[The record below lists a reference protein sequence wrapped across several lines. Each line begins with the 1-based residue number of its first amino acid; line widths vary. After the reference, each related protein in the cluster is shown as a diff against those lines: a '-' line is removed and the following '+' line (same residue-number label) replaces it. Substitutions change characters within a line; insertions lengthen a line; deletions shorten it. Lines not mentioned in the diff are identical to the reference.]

1 MTSLDQRRLL
11 DLPRPVVFL
20 GAAVLVIGGLIVFL
34 PEEIAAFPPQWDI
47 GFGPAVNELQQWWIS
62 NRRDLGLY
70 LYFFDP
76 LSDFIDWLIRA
87 FENLLLGIPWYVQVT
102 GVGILF
108 GSRMGASRGLAA
120 GAGML
125 YFAALGLWQQS
136 VQTFALM
143 AVAVALAVAIG
154 IPIGITAARSE
165 WANRTLR
172 PLLDSMQTLP
182 AFVYLIPVL
191 LFFGVARVPSLI
203 ATVIYALPPITRLTN
218 LGIRQVPTE
227 SLEAGTMFGTT
238 RGQLLRK
245 VQLPQAVPSILAG
258 INQTIMMALSI
269 VVIAAMIGA
278 GGLGAE
284 VLLALRHQE
293 VGRALEAGMAIV
305 LMAVMLD
312 RFSHSLVVQDRLGA
326 AGFFGPWSRRGLW
339 KMSSVLGAAA
349 LVGWVAGWTDPPA
362 GLQFSYAAPIDW
374 TVDWARDNLYQL
386 GNLPLGTGPF
396 SDFLTTYGTRPM
408 RLYLSSEAWPA
419 VVLFLGFVAWWAS
432 GKKLVLGSVVGMV
445 VIGLLGMWTLTM
457 DTLSQTVVA
466 VLMAIV
472 IGLPLG
478 VAASRRDWLER
489 GMRPVLDTL
498 QTIPSFCFLVP
509 VVILFNVGRIPGIIA
524 SVLYALP
531 PVVRLTNLGIR
542 SVGKEVVEAA
552 DSFGVTRRQKL
563 WKIQLPLAMPT
574 VLAGINQTVL
584 LVLAMVVIAGLVGGA
599 GLGLEAVKGLARSD
613 TGLGFEAG
621 ASIVIL
627 AMILDRIT
635 QGWAARF
642 QPPSSDGE

>member
-1 MTSLDQRRLL
+1 MTSLTVRSAGWRR
-11 DLPRPVVFL
+11 PMAYL
-20 GAAVLVIGGLIVFL
+20 GGAVLLLGGLIVLL
-34 PEEIAAFPPQWDI
+34 PEGIGAFPPEWDI
-47 GFGPAVNELQQWWIS
+47 GFGPAVNEVQQWWIS
-62 NRRDLGLY
+62 NRRDLGVY

-76 LSDFIDWLIRA
+76 LSDSIDWLLRA
-87 FENLLLGIPWYVQVT
+87 FENLLMAIPWYVHVA
-102 GVGILF
+102 GVGVVF
-108 GSRMGASRGLAA
+108 GRWLGRAGGLAA

-125 YFAALGLWQQS
+125 YFVALGLWEQS
-136 VQTFALM
+136 VQTFSLM
-143 AVAVALAVAIG
+143 TVAVALAVAIG
-154 IPIGITAARSE
+154 VPVGILAARSD
-165 WANRTLR
+165 WVYRGLR
-172 PLLDSMQTLP
+172 PVLDSMQTLP

-203 ATVIYALPPITRLTN
+203 ATVIYALPPVIRLTN

-227 SLEAGTMFGTT
+227 SLEAGLMFGSTSS
-238 RGQLLRK
+238 QLLRK

-258 INQTIMMALSI
+258 VNQTIMMALSI

-278 GGLGAE
+278 GGLGQE

-293 VGRALEAGMAIV
+293 VGRAVEAGMAIV

-312 RFSHSLVVQDRLGA
+312 RFSHSLVGQGRMGGA
-326 AGFFGPWSRRGLW
+326 HHTEGLPYRYW
-339 KMSSVLGAAA
+339 
-349 LVGWVAGWTDPPA
+349 WVAGGVLAALAIAGWTIGWTDYPTA
-362 GLQFSYAAPIDW
+362 LQFSYAAPIDGA
-374 TVDWARDNLYQL
+374 VDWARDNLYQL
-386 GNLPLGTGPF
+386 GNLPVGTGPF

-408 RLYLSSEAWPA
+408 RLYLSEEAWPV
-419 VVLFLGFVAWWAS
+419 VVLFFGFVAWWAS
-432 GKKLVLGSVVGMV
+432 GKKLLLGSVVGTV

-524 SVLYALP
+524 SVLYAIP
-531 PVVRLTNLGIR
+531 PVIRLTNLGIR
-542 SVGKEVVEAA
+542 SVDSEIVEASE
-552 DSFGVTRRQKL
+552 SFGVTRRQKL

-574 VLAGINQTVL
+574 VLAGINQTVM

-642 QPPSSDGE
+642 QPPSSDRG

>member
-1 MTSLDQRRLL
+1 MTSLSVRSVGWRR
-11 DLPRPVVFL
+11 PIGYL
-20 GAAVLVIGGLIVFL
+20 GAAALVLGGLALVL
-34 PEEIAAFPPQWDI
+34 PEEIGAFPTEWDI
-47 GFGPAVNELQQWWIS
+47 GFGSAVNEVQQWWIS
-62 NRRDLGLY
+62 NRRDLGIY
-70 LYFFDP
+70 LYFFNP
-76 LSDFIDWLIRA
+76 ISDSVDWLLRA
-87 FENLLLGIPWYVQVT
+87 LESLLLTIPWYVHVT
-102 GVGILF
+102 GVGLLF
-108 GSRMGASRGLAA
+108 GRWLGKAGGLAA

-125 YFAALGLWQQS
+125 YFVALGLWEQS

-143 AVAVALAVAIG
+143 TVAVALAVAIG
-154 IPIGITAARSE
+154 VPVGILAARSD
-165 WANRTLR
+165 AVNRGLR
-172 PLLDSMQTLP
+172 PVLDSMQTLP

-203 ATVIYALPPITRLTN
+203 ATVIYALPPVIRLTN

-227 SLEAGTMFGTT
+227 SLEAGWMFGSTP
-238 RGQLLRK
+238 GQLLRK

-258 INQTIMMALSI
+258 VNQTIMMALSI

-278 GGLGAE
+278 GGLGQE

-293 VGRALEAGMAIV
+293 VGRAIEAGMAIV

-312 RFSHSLVVQDRLGA
+312 RFFHSLVGQDRTAGMPLGDRLA
-326 AGFFGPWSRRGLW
+326 HRRGW
-339 KMSSVLGAAA
+339 MAVAA
-349 LVGWVAGWTDPPA
+349 LTGMAVVGSVMGWTDYPPA
-362 GLQFSYAAPIDW
+362 LQFSYAAPIDAA
-374 TVDWARDNLYQL
+374 VDWARDNLYQL
-386 GNLPLGTGPF
+386 GGLPLGTGPF
-396 SDFLTTYGTRPM
+396 SDFLTTYGTRPL
-408 RLYLSSEAWPA
+408 RLYLSEEAWPL
-419 VVLFLGFVAWWAS
+419 VVLFFGLVAWWAS
-432 GKKLVLGSVVGMV
+432 GRRLVVGSVIGTF

-466 VLMAIV
+466 VAMAVV

-531 PVVRLTNLGIR
+531 PVVRLTNLGLR
-542 SVGKEVVEAA
+542 SVGTETVEAA
-552 DSFGVTRRQKL
+552 DAFGVTPRQKL
-563 WKIQLPLAMPT
+563 WKIQMPLAMPT
-574 VLAGINQTVL
+574 VLAGINQTVM

-613 TGLGFEAG
+613 TGLGLEAG
-621 ASIVIL
+621 ISIVAL

-642 QPPSSDGE
+642 QPPSATEQ

>member
-1 MTSLDQRRLL
+1 MTSLTAWSVGRR
-11 DLPRPVVFL
+11 RPVGYL
-20 GAAVLVIGGLIVFL
+20 GIAVLVLGGLIVVL
-34 PEEIAAFPPQWDI
+34 PEGIGAFPSEWDI
-47 GFGPAVNELQQWWIS
+47 GFGSAVNEVQQWWIS
-62 NRRDLGLY
+62 NRRDLGIY

-76 LSDFIDWLIRA
+76 LSDSIDWLLRA
-87 FENLLLGIPWYVQVT
+87 LENLLLAIPWYVHIA

-108 GSRMGASRGLAA
+108 GRWLGRAGGVAA

-125 YFAALGLWQQS
+125 YFVALGLWEQS

-143 AVAVALAVAIG
+143 TVAVALAVAIG
-154 IPIGITAARSE
+154 VPVGIWAAGSDLI
-165 WANRTLR
+165 NRGLR
-172 PLLDSMQTLP
+172 PVLDSMQTLP

-191 LFFGVARVPSLI
+191 LFFGVARVPALI
-203 ATVIYALPPITRLTN
+203 ATVIYALPPVIRLTN

-227 SLEAGTMFGTT
+227 SLEAGWMFGSTP
-238 RGQLLRK
+238 GQLLRK
-245 VQLPQAVPSILAG
+245 VQLPQAAPSILAG

-278 GGLGAE
+278 GGLGQE

-293 VGRALEAGMAIV
+293 VGRAIEAGMAIV

-312 RFSHSLVVQDRLGA
+312 RFSHSLVGQDRLGA
-326 AGFFGPWSRRGLW
+326 VNLREGRPAGWWMAGVALAG
-339 KMSSVLGAAA
+339 MAAA
-349 LVGWVAGWTDPPA
+349 GWVLGWTDYPTA
-362 GLQFSYAAPIDW
+362 LQFTYAAPIDEA
-374 TVDWARDNLYQL
+374 VDWARDNLYQL
-386 GNLPLGTGPF
+386 GSLPLGTGPF
-396 SDFLTTYGTRPM
+396 SDFLTTYGTRPL
-408 RLYLSSEAWPA
+408 RLYLSEEAWP
-419 VVLFLGFVAWWAS
+419 VVMLFFGFVAWWAS
-432 GKKLVLGSVVGMV
+432 GKRLLLGSVIGTF
-445 VIGLLGMWTLTM
+445 VIGLLGMWTLTL
-457 DTLSQTVVA
+457 DTLSQTLVA
-466 VLMAIV
+466 VVMAV
-472 IGLPLG
+472 AIGLPLG
-478 VAASRRDWLER
+478 VAAARRDWFER
-489 GMRPVLDTL
+489 SMRPVLDTL

-542 SVGKEVVEAA
+542 SVEKEIVEAA

-574 VLAGINQTVL
+574 VLAGINQTVM

-642 QPPSSDGE
+642 QALSADGE

>member
-1 MTSLDQRRLL
+1 MTSLSVRSAGWRR
-11 DLPRPVVFL
+11 PMAYL
-20 GAAVLVIGGLIVFL
+20 GGAVLLLGGLIVLL
-34 PEEIAAFPPQWDI
+34 PEGMGAFPPEWDV
-47 GFGPAVNELQQWWIS
+47 GLGPAVNEVQQWWIS
-62 NRRDLGLY
+62 NRRDLGVY

-76 LSDFIDWLIRA
+76 LSDSIDWLLRA
-87 FENLLLGIPWYVQVT
+87 FENLLIAIPWYVHVA
-102 GVGILF
+102 GVGVVF
-108 GSRMGASRGLAA
+108 GRWLGRAGGLAA

-125 YFAALGLWQQS
+125 YFVALGLWEQS

-143 AVAVALAVAIG
+143 TVAVAMAVAIG
-154 IPIGITAARSE
+154 VPVGILAARSN
-165 WANRTLR
+165 WMNRGLR
-172 PLLDSMQTLP
+172 PVLDSMQTLP

-203 ATVIYALPPITRLTN
+203 ATVIYALPPVIRLTN

-227 SLEAGTMFGTT
+227 SLEAGLMFGSTS
-238 RGQLLRK
+238 GQLLRK

-278 GGLGAE
+278 GGLGQE

-293 VGRALEAGMAIV
+293 VGRAVEAGMAIV

-312 RFSHSLVVQDRLGA
+312 RFSHSLVGQGRVGATPWDQGLQHRSWWMVGAGLAAVAIAGWLG
-326 AGFFGPWSRRGLW
+326 
-339 KMSSVLGAAA
+339 
-349 LVGWVAGWTDPPA
+349 GWTDYPSA
-362 GLQFSYAAPIDW
+362 LQFSYAAPIDAA
-374 TVDWARDNLYQL
+374 VDWARDNLYQL

-408 RLYLSSEAWPA
+408 RLYLSEEAWP
-419 VVLFLGFVAWWAS
+419 VVVVFFGFVAWWAS
-432 GKKLVLGSVVGMV
+432 GKWLVLGSVAGTF

-478 VAASRRDWLER
+478 VAASRRDWLEQ

-574 VLAGINQTVL
+574 VLAGINQTVM

-642 QPPSSDGE
+642 QPPSSDRE

>member
-1 MTSLDQRRLL
+1 MTSLDQRRLIK
-11 DLPRPVVFL
+11 LPRSVGFL
-20 GAAVLVIGGLIVFL
+20 GLAVLVLGGLIAFL
-34 PEEIAAFPPQWDI
+34 PDGIAAFPPEWDV
-47 GFGPAVNELQQWWIS
+47 GFGPAVNEVQQWWIS

-76 LSDFIDWLIRA
+76 LSDVIEWLLRA
-87 FENLLLGIPWYVQVT
+87 FESFLLGIPWYVHVV

-108 GSRMGASRGLAA
+108 GSRMGIPRGLAA

-125 YFAALGLWQQS
+125 YFVVLGLWELS

-143 AVAVALAVAIG
+143 TVAVAVAVAIG
-154 IPIGITAARSE
+154 VPIGILAARND
-165 WANRTLR
+165 WVNRALR

-203 ATVIYALPPITRLTN
+203 ATVIYALPPVIRLTN

-238 RGQLLRK
+238 SGQLLRK

-269 VVIAAMIGA
+269 VVIAALIGA
-278 GGLGAE
+278 GGLGQE

-293 VGRALEAGMAIV
+293 VGRAFEAGMGIV

-312 RFSHSLVVQDRLGA
+312 RFSHSMIGQGRGPAAHSGVWSGRGFRTVVV
-326 AGFFGPWSRRGLW
+326 
-339 KMSSVLGAAA
+339 VLGATA
-349 LVGWVAGWTDPPA
+349 LLGWVMGWSDPPS
-362 GLQFSYAAPIDW
+362 GLQFSYAGPIDW
-374 TVDWARDNLYQL
+374 SVDWARDNLYQL

-408 RLYLSSEAWPA
+408 RLYLSEEAWP
-419 VVLFLGFVAWWAS
+419 VIVLFLAFVAWWAS
-432 GKKLVLGSVVGMV
+432 GKRLAVGSVVGTV

-466 VLMAIV
+466 VLIAIV

-478 VAASRRDWLER
+478 IAASRRDWLER

-524 SVLYALP
+524 SVLYAIP
-531 PVVRLTNLGIR
+531 PVIRLTNLGIR
-542 SVGKEVVEAA
+542 RVDKEIVEASE
-552 DSFGVTRRQKL
+552 SFGVTRRQKL
-563 WKIQLPLAMPT
+563 WKIQFPLAMPT
-574 VLAGINQTVL
+574 VLAGINQTVM

-642 QPPSSDGE
+642 QPPSSDGA

>member
-1 MTSLDQRRLL
+1 MTSLTRQLTR
-11 DLPRPVVFL
+11 LPRPFLYL
-20 GAAVLVIGGLIVFL
+20 GAAVVVLGGLIVLL
-34 PEEIAAFPPQWDI
+34 PESIGAFPAEWDV
-47 GFGPAVNELQQWWIS
+47 GFGPAVNEVQQWWIS
-62 NRRDLGLY
+62 NRRDLGVY

-76 LSDFIDWLIRA
+76 FSDSIDWLLRA
-87 FENLLLGIPWYVQVT
+87 FENLLLAIPWYVHALGAGLVFGRLLGRSG
-102 GVGILF
+102 GV
-108 GSRMGASRGLAA
+108 AA
-120 GAGML
+120 GAGMV
-125 YFAALGLWQQS
+125 YFVALGLWQQS

-143 AVAVALAVAIG
+143 TVAVVLAVVIG
-154 IPIGITAARSE
+154 IPIGILASRSD
-165 WANRTLR
+165 WVNRGLR
-172 PLLDSMQTLP
+172 PVLDSMQTLP

-203 ATVIYALPPITRLTN
+203 ATIIYALPPVIRLTN
-218 LGIRQVPTE
+218 LGIRQVPIE
-227 SLEAGTMFGTT
+227 SLEAGRMFGTT
-238 RGQLLRK
+238 SGQLLRK
-245 VQLPQAVPSILAG
+245 VQLPQAAPSIMAG

-278 GGLGAE
+278 GGLGQE
-284 VLLALRHQE
+284 VLLALRNQA
-293 VGRALEAGMAIV
+293 VGRAVEAGMAIV

-312 RFSHSLVVQDRLGA
+312 RFSHH
-326 AGFFGPWSRRGLW
+326 
-339 KMSSVLGAAA
+339 
-349 LVGWVAGWTDPPA
+349 LVGQGQAETGFSLGQWRDRGWWIGGLALAAVAIAGWSVGWNDYPEA
-362 GLQFSYAAPIDW
+362 LQFSYAAPIDW
-374 TVDWARDNLYQL
+374 MVDWARDNLYQL

-419 VVLFLGFVAWWAS
+419 VVLFVGFVAWWAS
-432 GKKLVLGSVVGMV
+432 GKRLVVGSVIGTF

-466 VLMAIV
+466 VLIAIV

-524 SVLYALP
+524 SVLYAIA

-542 SVGKEVVEAA
+542 SVESEIVEASE
-552 DSFGVTRRQKL
+552 SFGVTRRQKL
-563 WKIQLPLAMPT
+563 WKIQFPLAMPT
-574 VLAGINQTVL
+574 VLAGINQTVM

-642 QPPSSDGE
+642 QPPAADKT

>member
-1 MTSLDQRRLL
+1 MNSMIRRRSAGLS
-11 DLPRPVVFL
+11 PS
-20 GAAVLVIGGLIVFL
+20 AAYLVIGILAVGGLIVFL
-34 PEEIAAFPPQWDI
+34 PDRIGAFPPEWDV
-47 GFGPAVNELQQWWIS
+47 GFGQAVNEVQQWWIS
-62 NRRDLGLY
+62 NRRELGVY

-76 LSDFIDWLIRA
+76 LSDSIEWLLRA
-87 FENLLLGIPWYVQVT
+87 FESVLLGIPWYVHVV

-108 GSRMGASRGLAA
+108 GSRMGVSRGLAA

-125 YFAALGLWQQS
+125 YFVALGLWELS

-143 AVAVALAVAIG
+143 TVAVALSVAIG
-154 IPIGITAARSE
+154 IPIGIVAARSE
-165 WANRTLR
+165 WVNRALR
-172 PLLDSMQTLP
+172 PVLDSMQTLP

-191 LFFGVARVPSLI
+191 LLFGVARVPSLI
-203 ATVIYALPPITRLTN
+203 ATVIYALPPVIRLTN

-227 SLEAGTMFGTT
+227 SLEAGMMFGSTS
-238 RGQLLRK
+238 GQLLRK

-269 VVIAAMIGA
+269 VVIAALIGA
-278 GGLGAE
+278 GGLGPPHF
-284 VLLALRHQE
+284 LALRHQE
-293 VGRALEAGMAIV
+293 VGRAVEAGMGIV

-312 RFSHSLVVQDRLGA
+312 RFSHSVVGRGRGPGA
-326 AGFFGPWSRRGLW
+326 LPGGWSRRGLW
-339 KMSSVLGAAA
+339 ILGAVLGTASVLGWVMGWNDAPSG
-349 LVGWVAGWTDPPA
+349 LQVGYA
-362 GLQFSYAAPIDW
+362 GLIDW

-396 SDFLTTYGTRPM
+396 SDFLTIYGTRPM
-408 RLYLSSEAWPA
+408 RLYLSQEAWPA
-419 VVLFLGFVAWWAS
+419 IVVFFGFVAWWAS
-432 GKKLVLGSVVGMV
+432 GKRLVIGSVVGTI

-478 VAASRRDWLER
+478 IAASRRDWLER
-489 GMRPVLDTL
+489 GLRPVLDTL

-524 SVLYALP
+524 SVLYALA

-542 SVGKEVVEAA
+542 SVDKDIVEAA
-552 DSFGVTRRQKL
+552 DSFGVTRRQRL

-574 VLAGINQTVL
+574 VLAGINQTVM

-635 QGWAARF
+635 QGWATKF
-642 QPPSSDGE
+642 QPPSAERE

>member
-1 MTSLDQRRLL
+1 ML
-11 DLPRPVVFL
+11 VF
-20 GAAVLVIGGLIVFL
+20 GGLMVVL
-34 PEEIAAFPPQWDI
+34 PEGIGAFPPQWDI
-47 GFGPAVNELQQWWIS
+47 GFGPAVNEVQQWWIS
-62 NRRDLGLY
+62 NRRDLGIY

-76 LSDFIDWLIRA
+76 LSDAIDWMLRA
-87 FENLLLGIPWYVQVT
+87 LENLLLAIPWYVHVA
-102 GVGILF
+102 GVAVLF
-108 GSRMGASRGLAA
+108 GRWMGAAA
-120 GAGML
+120 GAASGSGML
-125 YFAALGLWQQS
+125 YFVALGLWEQS

-143 AVAVALAVAIG
+143 TVAVALAVAIG
-154 IPIGITAARSE
+154 VPVGILASRSD
-165 WANRTLR
+165 AINRGLR
-172 PLLDSMQTLP
+172 PVLDSMQTLP

-203 ATVIYALPPITRLTN
+203 ATVIYALPPVIRLTN

-227 SLEAGTMFGTT
+227 SLEAGRMFGATS
-238 RGQLLRK
+238 GQLLRK

-258 INQTIMMALSI
+258 VNQTIMMALSI

-278 GGLGAE
+278 GGLGQE

-293 VGRALEAGMAIV
+293 VGRAIEAGMAIV

-312 RFSHSLVVQDRLGA
+312 RFFHSLVGRERMEGMNLTEQFSDRRWWILG
-326 AGFFGPWSRRGLW
+326 G
-339 KMSSVLGAAA
+339 GAVGTAVVGA
-349 LVGWVAGWTDPPA
+349 LLGWTEYPTA
-362 GLQFSYAAPIDW
+362 LQFSYAAPIDGA
-374 TVDWARDNLYQL
+374 VDWARDNLYQL
-386 GNLPLGTGPF
+386 GGLPLGTGPF
-396 SDFLTTYGTRPM
+396 SDFLTTYGTRPL
-408 RLYLSSEAWPA
+408 RLYLSEEAWPL
-419 VVLFLGFVAWWAS
+419 VVLFFGFVAWWAS
-432 GKKLVLGSVVGMV
+432 GRRLVLGAVAGTL

-457 DTLSQTVVA
+457 DTLSQTMVA
-466 VLMAIV
+466 VVIAVV

-478 VAASRRDWLER
+478 VAASRRDWFER
-489 GMRPVLDTL
+489 SLRPVLDTL

-542 SVGKEVVEAA
+542 SVGRETVEAA
-552 DSFGVTRRQKL
+552 ESFGVTRRQKL
-563 WKIQLPLAMPT
+563 WKIQMPLAMPT
-574 VLAGINQTVL
+574 VLAGINQTVM

-621 ASIVIL
+621 VSIVIL

-642 QPPSSDGE
+642 QPPAAPGE

>member
-1 MTSLDQRRLL
+1 MTSLAGRSGGWRRSIGY
-11 DLPRPVVFL
+11 VGV
-20 GAAVLVIGGLIVFL
+20 AALVLGGLIAVL
-34 PEEIAAFPPQWDI
+34 PEGIGEFPSSWDV
-47 GFGPAVNELQQWWIS
+47 GFGPAVNEVQQWWIS
-62 NRRDLGLY
+62 NRRDLGVY

-76 LSDFIDWLIRA
+76 LSDSIDWLLRA
-87 FENLLLGIPWYVQVT
+87 LERVLLGIPWYVHVM
-102 GVGILF
+102 GVGVLF
-108 GSRMGASRGLAA
+108 GRWLGSSGGVAA

-125 YFAALGLWQQS
+125 YFVALGLWEQS

-143 AVAVALAVAIG
+143 TVAVALAVAVGVPVG
-154 IPIGITAARSE
+154 IWAARSDLV
-165 WANRTLR
+165 NRGLR
-172 PLLDSMQTLP
+172 PVLDSMQTLP

-203 ATVIYALPPITRLTN
+203 ATVIYALPPVIRLTN

-227 SLEAGTMFGTT
+227 SLEAGRMFGSTT
-238 RGQLLRK
+238 GQLLRK
-245 VQLPQAVPSILAG
+245 VQLPQAAPSILAG

-278 GGLGAE
+278 GGLGQE

-293 VGRALEAGMAIV
+293 VGRAVEAGMAIV

-312 RFSHSLVVQDRLGA
+312 RFFHSLVGEGRVGA
-326 AGFFGPWSRRGLW
+326 AHLTGGLLHRRWWMVGG
-339 KMSSVLGAAA
+339 VLAAA
-349 LVGWVAGWTDPPA
+349 AVVGWVLGWNDYPTA
-362 GLQFSYAAPIDW
+362 LQFSYAAPIDGA
-374 TVDWARDNLYQL
+374 VDWARDNLYQL

-408 RLYLSSEAWPA
+408 RLYLSGEAWPV
-419 VVLFLGFVAWWAS
+419 VVLFFGFVAWWAS
-432 GKKLVLGSVVGMV
+432 GKWLVLGSVIGTV

-457 DTLSQTVVA
+457 DTLTQTVVA

-509 VVILFNVGRIPGIIA
+509 VVILFNIGRIPGIIA

-542 SVGKEVVEAA
+542 SVGKEIIEAS

-563 WKIQLPLAMPT
+563 RKIQLPLAMPT
-574 VLAGINQTVL
+574 VLAGINQTVM

-642 QPPSSDGE
+642 KPPSSDGE

>member
-1 MTSLDQRRLL
+1 MSSLTWRSMGQRHWL
-11 DLPRPVVFL
+11 VNL
-20 GAAVLVIGGLIVFL
+20 GAAVLILGGLIALL
-34 PEEIAAFPPQWDI
+34 PGGIGEFPPAWDI
-47 GFGPAVNELQQWWIS
+47 GFGPAVNEVQQWWIS
-62 NRRDLGLY
+62 NRRDLGIY

-76 LSDFIDWLIRA
+76 LSDFIDWLLRA
-87 FENLLLGIPWYVQVT
+87 FEKLLLGIPWYVHVL
-102 GVGILF
+102 GVGVVF
-108 GSRMGASRGLAA
+108 GRWLGRSGGVAA

-125 YFAALGLWQQS
+125 YFVALGLWEQS
-136 VQTFALM
+136 IQTFALM
-143 AVAVALAVAIG
+143 TVAVALAVAIG
-154 IPIGITAARSE
+154 LPVGIWAARSDLV
-165 WANRTLR
+165 NRGLR
-172 PLLDSMQTLP
+172 PVLDSMQTLP

-203 ATVIYALPPITRLTN
+203 ATVIYALPPVIRLTN
-218 LGIRQVPTE
+218 LGIRQVPME
-227 SLEAGTMFGTT
+227 SLEAGRMFGSTP
-238 RGQLLRK
+238 GQLLRK

-258 INQTIMMALSI
+258 VNQTIMMALSI

-278 GGLGAE
+278 GGLGQE

-293 VGRALEAGMAIV
+293 VGRAVEAGMAIV

-312 RFSHSLVVQDRLGA
+312 RFFHSLVGQGRIGA
-326 AGFFGPWSRRGLW
+326 EHPAQGLLHRGWWMAGA
-339 KMSSVLGAAA
+339 VLAGMA
-349 LVGWVAGWTDPPA
+349 LVGWVLGWNDYPTA
-362 GLQFSYAAPIDW
+362 LQFSYAAPIDGA
-374 TVDWARDNLYQL
+374 VDWARDNLYQL

-408 RLYLSSEAWPA
+408 RLYLSGEAWPV
-419 VVLFLGFVAWWAS
+419 VVLFFGFVAWWAS
-432 GKKLVLGSVVGMV
+432 GKWLVLGSVIGTV

-457 DTLSQTVVA
+457 DTLTQTVVA

-542 SVGKEVVEAA
+542 SVGKEIIEAA

-563 WKIQLPLAMPT
+563 RKIQLPLAMPT
-574 VLAGINQTVL
+574 VLAGINQTVM

-642 QPPSSDGE
+642 KPPSSDGE

>member
-1 MTSLDQRRLL
+1 MTSLEQRRFLN
-11 DLPRPVVFL
+11 LPPSVGYL
-20 GAAVLVIGGLIVFL
+20 GLAVLVLGGLIVFL
-34 PEEIAAFPPQWDI
+34 PEEITAFPPEWDV
-47 GFGPAVNELQQWWIS
+47 GLGPAVNDLQQWWIS
-62 NRRDLGLY
+62 NRRDLGVY

-76 LSDFIDWLIRA
+76 LSDSIEWLLRG
-87 FENLLLGIPWYVQVT
+87 FENLLLAIPWYVHVV

-108 GSRMGASRGLAA
+108 GSRMGTSRGLAA

-125 YFAALGLWQQS
+125 YFVVLGLWELS
-136 VQTFALM
+136 IQTFALM
-143 AVAVALAVAIG
+143 TVAVAVSVAIG
-154 IPIGITAARSE
+154 VPIGILAARSD
-165 WANRTLR
+165 WINRALR

-203 ATVIYALPPITRLTN
+203 ATVIYALPPVIRLTN

-238 RGQLLRK
+238 SGQLLRK

-269 VVIAAMIGA
+269 VVIAALIGA
-278 GGLGAE
+278 GGLGQE

-293 VGRALEAGMAIV
+293 VGRAFEAGMGIV
-305 LMAVMLD
+305 LMAMMLD
-312 RFSHSLVVQDRLGA
+312 RFSHSTIGQGRDPAPLSGMWSGTGVRMVVV
-326 AGFFGPWSRRGLW
+326 
-339 KMSSVLGAAA
+339 VLGAAA
-349 LVGWVAGWTDPPA
+349 VLGWVMGWSEPPS
-362 GLQFSYAAPIDW
+362 GLQLSYAGPIDW
-374 TVDWARDNLYQL
+374 AVDWARDNLYQL

-408 RLYLSSEAWPA
+408 RLYLSEEAWP
-419 VVLFLGFVAWWAS
+419 VIVLFFAFVAWWAS
-432 GKKLVLGSVVGMV
+432 GKRLVIGSVVGTV

-466 VLMAIV
+466 VLIAIV

-478 VAASRRDWLER
+478 IAASRRDWLEQ
-489 GMRPVLDTL
+489 GMRPILDTL

-524 SVLYALP
+524 SVLYAIP
-531 PVVRLTNLGIR
+531 PVIRLTNLGIR
-542 SVGKEVVEAA
+542 SVEKEIVEASE
-552 DSFGVTRRQKL
+552 SFGVTRRQKL
-563 WKIQLPLAMPT
+563 WKIQMPLAMPT
-574 VLAGINQTVL
+574 VLAGINQTVM

-642 QPPSSDGE
+642 RPPSSDQA

>member
-1 MTSLDQRRLL
+1 MLN
-11 DLPRPVVFL
+11 LPRPVGFL
-20 GAAVLVIGGLIVFL
+20 GLAVLVLGGMIVFL
-34 PEEIAAFPPQWDI
+34 PDGIAAFPAEWDV
-47 GFGPAVNELQQWWIS
+47 GFGPAVNEVQQWWIS

-76 LSDFIDWLIRA
+76 LSDVIEWLLRA
-87 FENLLLGIPWYVQVT
+87 FESLLLAIPWYVHMV
-102 GVGILF
+102 GVGVLF
-108 GSRMGASRGLAA
+108 GSRMGVSRGVAAA
-120 GAGML
+120 GGML
-125 YFAALGLWQQS
+125 YFVVLGLWPLS
-136 VQTFALM
+136 IQTFALM
-143 AVAVALAVAIG
+143 TVAVAVSVAIG
-154 IPIGITAARSE
+154 VPIGILAARND
-165 WANRTLR
+165 WVNRALR

-203 ATVIYALPPITRLTN
+203 ATVIYALPPVIRLTN
-218 LGIRQVPTE
+218 LGIRQVPPE

-238 RGQLLRK
+238 SGQLLRK

-269 VVIAAMIGA
+269 VVIAALIGA
-278 GGLGAE
+278 GGLGQE

-293 VGRALEAGMAIV
+293 VGRAVEAGMGIV

-312 RFSHSLVVQDRLGA
+312 RFSHSVIGQGQGPA
-326 AGFFGPWSRRGLW
+326 ALSLMWSRRGVRILGV
-339 KMSSVLGAAA
+339 VLVAAA
-349 LVGWVAGWTDPPA
+349 LLGWIMGWNDAPS
-362 GLQFSYAAPIDW
+362 GLQLSYAGPIDW
-374 TVDWARDNLYQL
+374 AVDWARDNLYQL

-408 RLYLSSEAWPA
+408 RLYLSEEAWPVI
-419 VVLFLGFVAWWAS
+419 VVFFGLVSWWAS
-432 GKKLVLGSVVGMV
+432 GKRLVVGSVIGTV
-445 VIGLLGMWTLTM
+445 VIGLLGMWTLTL

-478 VAASRRDWLER
+478 IAASRRDWLER
-489 GMRPVLDTL
+489 SLRPVLDTL

-524 SVLYALP
+524 SVLYAIA

-542 SVGKEVVEAA
+542 SVEKEVVEASE
-552 DSFGVTRRQKL
+552 SFGVTKRQKL
-563 WKIQLPLAMPT
+563 WKIQFPLAMPT
-574 VLAGINQTVL
+574 VLAGINQTVM

-599 GLGLEAVKGLARSD
+599 GLGLEAVKGLARND

-635 QGWAARF
+635 QGWATKF
-642 QPPSSDGE
+642 KPPSSDSA

>member
-1 MTSLDQRRLL
+1 MNIPRSVGLL
-11 DLPRPVVFL
+11 
-20 GAAVLVIGGLIVFL
+20 GSAVLVLGGLIVFL
-34 PEEIAAFPPQWDI
+34 PDAITEFPPEWDV
-47 GFGPAVNELQQWWIS
+47 GFGPAVNDVQQWWIS

-76 LSDFIDWLIRA
+76 LSDSIDWLLRA
-87 FENLLLGIPWYVQVT
+87 FENLLSGIPWYVHVA

-108 GSRMGASRGLAA
+108 GTRMGTSRGLAA

-125 YFAALGLWQQS
+125 YFVVLGLWQQS

-143 AVAVALAVAIG
+143 TVSVALSVAIG
-154 IPIGITAARSE
+154 IPIGILAARSD
-165 WANRTLR
+165 WVNRALR

-203 ATVIYALPPITRLTN
+203 ATVIYALPPVIRLTN

-227 SLEAGTMFGTT
+227 SLEAGRMFGTT
-238 RGQLLRK
+238 SGQLLRK

-278 GGLGAE
+278 GGLGQE

-293 VGRALEAGMAIV
+293 VGRAVEAGMAIV

-312 RFSHSLVVQDRLGA
+312 RFSHSLIGRGRQGS
-326 AGFFGPWSRRGLW
+326 AGFSVMMQRRSAWMVGAG
-339 KMSSVLGAAA
+339 LGAAA
-349 LVGWVAGWTDPPA
+349 LLGWVAGWNDAPA
-362 GLQFSYAAPIDW
+362 GMQFSYAAPIDW
-374 TVDWARDNLYQL
+374 MVDWARDNLYQL

-396 SDFLTTYGTRPM
+396 SDFLTTYGTRPL
-408 RLYLSSEAWPA
+408 RLYLSSEAWP
-419 VVLFLGFVAWWAS
+419 VIVLFFGFVAWWAS
-432 GKKLVLGSVVGMV
+432 GRRLVVGSVLGTL
-445 VIGLLGMWTLTM
+445 VIGFLGMWTLTM

-478 VAASRRDWLER
+478 VAASRRDWLEKAL
-489 GMRPVLDTL
+489 RPALDTL

-542 SVGKEVVEAA
+542 SVEKEVVEASV
-552 DSFGVTRRQKL
+552 SFGVTRRQKL

-574 VLAGINQTVL
+574 VLAGINQTVM

-627 AMILDRIT
+627 AMILDRVT

-642 QPPSSDGE
+642 QPPSAESG

>member
-1 MTSLDQRRLL
+1 MSSLTWRSMGQRHWL
-11 DLPRPVVFL
+11 VNL
-20 GAAVLVIGGLIVFL
+20 GAAVLILGGLIALL
-34 PEEIAAFPPQWDI
+34 PGGIGEFPPAWDI
-47 GFGPAVNELQQWWIS
+47 GLGPAVNEVQQWWIS
-62 NRRDLGLY
+62 NRRDLGIY

-76 LSDFIDWLIRA
+76 LSDVIDWMLRA
-87 FENLLLGIPWYVQVT
+87 FEKLLLGIPWYVHVL
-102 GVGILF
+102 GVGVVF
-108 GSRMGASRGLAA
+108 GRWLGRSGGVAA

-125 YFAALGLWQQS
+125 YFVALGLWEQS

-143 AVAVALAVAIG
+143 TVAVALAVAIG
-154 IPIGITAARSE
+154 LPVGIWAARSDLV
-165 WANRTLR
+165 NRGLR
-172 PLLDSMQTLP
+172 PVLDSMQTLP

-203 ATVIYALPPITRLTN
+203 ATVIYALPPVIRLTN
-218 LGIRQVPTE
+218 LGIRQVPME
-227 SLEAGTMFGTT
+227 SLEAGRMFGSTP
-238 RGQLLRK
+238 GQLLRK
-245 VQLPQAVPSILAG
+245 VQLPQAAPSILAG
-258 INQTIMMALSI
+258 INQTIMMALGI

-278 GGLGAE
+278 GGLGQE
-284 VLLALRHQE
+284 VLLALRNQA
-293 VGRALEAGMAIV
+293 VGRAVEAGMAIV

-312 RFSHSLVVQDRLGA
+312 RFFHSLVGHGRIGA
-326 AGFFGPWSRRGLW
+326 ERPAQGLLHRSW
-339 KMSSVLGAAA
+339 WMPGAVLGGMA
-349 LVGWVAGWTDPPA
+349 LIGWAIGWTDYPA
-362 GLQFSYAAPIDW
+362 ALQFSYAAPIDGA
-374 TVDWARDNLYQL
+374 VDWARDNLYQL

-396 SDFLTTYGTRPM
+396 SDFLTIYGTRPM
-408 RLYLSSEAWPA
+408 RLYLSTEAWPV
-419 VVLFLGFVAWWAS
+419 VVLFFGFVAWWAS
-432 GKKLVLGSVVGMV
+432 GKWLVVGSVVGTF

-478 VAASRRDWLER
+478 VAASRRDWLAQSL
-489 GMRPVLDTL
+489 RPVLDTL

-542 SVGKEVVEAA
+542 SVGKEIIEAS

-563 WKIQLPLAMPT
+563 RKIQLPLAMPT
-574 VLAGINQTVL
+574 VLAGINQTVM

-613 TGLGFEAG
+613 TGLGFESG

-642 QPPSSDGE
+642 KPPSAEGG

>member
-1 MTSLDQRRLL
+1 MTSLSVRSAGWRR
-11 DLPRPVVFL
+11 PMAYL
-20 GAAVLVIGGLIVFL
+20 GGAVLLLGGLIVLL
-34 PEEIAAFPPQWDI
+34 PEGVGAFPPEWDV
-47 GFGPAVNELQQWWIS
+47 GLGPAVNEVQQWWIS
-62 NRRDLGLY
+62 NRRDLGVY

-76 LSDFIDWLIRA
+76 LSDSIDWLLRA
-87 FENLLLGIPWYVQVT
+87 FENLLIAIPWYVHVA
-102 GVGILF
+102 GVGVVF
-108 GSRMGASRGLAA
+108 GRWLGRAGGLAA

-125 YFAALGLWQQS
+125 YFVALGLWEQS

-143 AVAVALAVAIG
+143 TVAVAMAVAIG
-154 IPIGITAARSE
+154 VPVGILAARSN
-165 WANRTLR
+165 WMNRGLR
-172 PLLDSMQTLP
+172 PVLDSMQTLP

-203 ATVIYALPPITRLTN
+203 ATVIYALPPVIRLTN

-227 SLEAGTMFGTT
+227 SLEAGLMFGSTS
-238 RGQLLRK
+238 GQLLRK

-278 GGLGAE
+278 GGLGQE

-293 VGRALEAGMAIV
+293 VGRAVEAGMAIV

-312 RFSHSLVVQDRLGA
+312 RFSHSLVGQGRVGA
-326 AGFFGPWSRRGLW
+326 TPWSQGLRHRSW
-339 KMSSVLGAAA
+339 WMVGAGLAAVAIAGWLG
-349 LVGWVAGWTDPPA
+349 GWTDYPSA
-362 GLQFSYAAPIDW
+362 LQFSYAAPIDAA
-374 TVDWARDNLYQL
+374 VDWARDNLYQL

-408 RLYLSSEAWPA
+408 RLYLSEEAWP
-419 VVLFLGFVAWWAS
+419 VVVVFFGLVAWWAS
-432 GKKLVLGSVVGMV
+432 GKGLVPGAVAGTF

-478 VAASRRDWLER
+478 VAASRRDWLEQ

-574 VLAGINQTVL
+574 VLAGINQTVM

>member
-1 MTSLDQRRLL
+1 MGRHYWLVNLGL
-11 DLPRPVVFL
+11 AGVVL
-20 GAAVLVIGGLIVFL
+20 AGLILLL
-34 PEEIAAFPPQWDI
+34 PDSIGEFPPAWDI

-62 NRRDLGLY
+62 NRRDLGVY

-76 LSDFIDWLIRA
+76 LSDSIDWLLRA
-87 FENLLLGIPWYVQVT
+87 FENFLLGIPWFIHVA
-102 GVGILF
+102 GVGLLF
-108 GSRMGASRGLAA
+108 GRWMGLWRGVAA

-125 YFAALGLWQQS
+125 YFVVLGLWEQS
-136 VQTFALM
+136 VQTLALM
-143 AVAVALAVAIG
+143 TVAVLLSVAIG
-154 IPIGITAARSE
+154 IPVGIWAARSDFM
-165 WANRTLR
+165 NRLLR

-203 ATVIYALPPITRLTN
+203 ATVIYALPPVIRLTN
-218 LGIRQVPTE
+218 LGIRQVPAETV
-227 SLEAGTMFGTT
+227 EAGEMFGTT

-245 VQLPQAVPSILAG
+245 VQLPQAVPSLLAG
-258 INQTIMMALSI
+258 INQTIMMALGI
-269 VVIAAMIGA
+269 VVIAALIGA
-278 GGLGAE
+278 GGLGQE

-293 VGRALEAGMAIV
+293 VGRAVEAGMAIV

-312 RFSHSLVVQDRLGA
+312 RFSCSLVGQGRGNAQSASRGLSSHGWGTVGILLGA
-326 AGFFGPWSRRGLW
+326 VAF
-339 KMSSVLGAAA
+339 
-349 LVGWVAGWTDPPA
+349 VGWILGWNAYPE
-362 GLQFSYAAPIDW
+362 GLQFSYAALIDW
-374 TVDWARDNLYQL
+374 MVDWARDNLYQV
-386 GNLPLGTGPF
+386 GTLPLGTGPF

-408 RLYLSSEAWPA
+408 RLYLSQEAWPA
-419 VVLFLGFVAWWAS
+419 VVVFFGFVAWWAA
-432 GKKLVLGSVVGMV
+432 GKRLVLGSVLGTV

-478 VAASRRDWLER
+478 VAASRRDWLEKAL
-489 GMRPVLDTL
+489 RPVLDTL

-542 SVGKEVVEAA
+542 SVEKEIVEASE
-552 DSFGVTRRQKL
+552 SFGVTRRQKL
-563 WKIQLPLAMPT
+563 WKVQLPLAMPT
-574 VLAGINQTVL
+574 VLAGINQTVM

-642 QPPSSDGE
+642 QPPSSDSQ

>member
-1 MTSLDQRRLL
+1 MTSLTRRLTRM
-11 DLPRPVVFL
+11 PRPLLYL
-20 GAAVLVIGGLIVFL
+20 GAAVVVLGGLTVLL
-34 PEEIAAFPPQWDI
+34 PESIGAFPAEWDI
-47 GFGPAVNELQQWWIS
+47 GLGPAVNEVQQWWIS
-62 NRRDLGLY
+62 NRRDLGVY

-76 LSDFIDWLIRA
+76 FSDSIDWLLRA
-87 FENLLLGIPWYVQVT
+87 FENLLLAIPWYVHVLGAGLVFGRLLGRSG
-102 GVGILF
+102 GV
-108 GSRMGASRGLAA
+108 AAAA
-120 GAGML
+120 GMV
-125 YFAALGLWQQS
+125 YFVALGLWQQS

-143 AVAVALAVAIG
+143 TVAVVLAVVIG
-154 IPIGITAARSE
+154 MPIGILAARSE
-165 WANRTLR
+165 WVNRGLR
-172 PLLDSMQTLP
+172 PVLDSMQTLP

-203 ATVIYALPPITRLTN
+203 ATIIYALPPVIRLTN
-218 LGIRQVPTE
+218 LGIRQVPIE
-227 SLEAGTMFGTT
+227 SLEAGRMFGTT
-238 RGQLLRK
+238 SGQLLRK
-245 VQLPQAVPSILAG
+245 VQLPQAAPSIMAG

-278 GGLGAE
+278 GGLGQE
-284 VLLALRHQE
+284 VLLALRNQA
-293 VGRALEAGMAIV
+293 VGRAVEAGMAIV

-312 RFSHSLVVQDRLGA
+312 RFSHSLVGQGQA
-326 AGFFGPWSRRGLW
+326 GAGFSLGDWRHKGWWIGGLA
-339 KMSSVLGAAA
+339 LAAVA
-349 LVGWVAGWTDPPA
+349 IVGWSAGWNDYPEA
-362 GLQFSYAAPIDW
+362 LQFSYAAPIDW
-374 TVDWARDNLYQL
+374 MVDWARDNLYQL

-419 VVLFLGFVAWWAS
+419 VVFFVGFVAWWAS
-432 GKKLVLGSVVGMV
+432 GKRLVVGSVIGTFA
-445 VIGLLGMWTLTM
+445 IGLLGMWTLTM

-466 VLMAIV
+466 VLIAIV

-524 SVLYALP
+524 SVLYAIA

-542 SVGKEVVEAA
+542 SVESEIVEASE
-552 DSFGVTRRQKL
+552 SFGVTRRQKL
-563 WKIQLPLAMPT
+563 WKIQFPLAMPT
-574 VLAGINQTVL
+574 VLAGINQTVM

-642 QPPSSDGE
+642 QPPAADKT

>member
-1 MTSLDQRRLL
+1 MTTLTGGLTGRPRSLWY
-11 DLPRPVVFL
+11 L
-20 GAAVLVIGGLIVFL
+20 GTAVLVLGVLIVVL
-34 PEEIAAFPPQWDI
+34 PEGIGAFPSEWDI
-47 GFGPAVNELQQWWIS
+47 GFGPAVNEVQQWWIS
-62 NRRDLGLY
+62 NRRDLGVY
-70 LYFFDP
+70 LYFFNP
-76 LSDFIDWLIRA
+76 FSDSIDWLLRA
-87 FENLLLGIPWYVQVT
+87 LENLMLAIPWYVHVL
-102 GVGILF
+102 GVGTLF
-108 GSRMGASRGLAA
+108 GRWLGRAEGLAA

-125 YFAALGLWQQS
+125 YFVALGLWEQS

-143 AVAVALAVAIG
+143 TVAVALAVAIG
-154 IPIGITAARSE
+154 VPVGIWASRSDRV
-165 WANRTLR
+165 NRGLR
-172 PLLDSMQTLP
+172 PVLDSMQTLP

-203 ATVIYALPPITRLTN
+203 ATVIYALPPVIRLTN

-227 SLEAGTMFGTT
+227 SIEAGWMFGSTS
-238 RGQLLRK
+238 GQLLRK
-245 VQLPQAVPSILAG
+245 VQLPQAAPSILAG

-278 GGLGAE
+278 GGLGQE

-293 VGRALEAGMAIV
+293 VGRAIEAGMAIV

-312 RFSHSLVVQDRLGA
+312 RFSHSLVGRDRTEAANPGEGDTFRFWRIA
-326 AGFFGPWSRRGLW
+326 AGGL
-339 KMSSVLGAAA
+339 VGVA
-349 LVGWVAGWTDPPA
+349 LVGSMLGWTDYPA
-362 GLQFSYAAPIDW
+362 ALQFSYAAPIDAA
-374 TVDWARDNLYQL
+374 VDWARDNLYQL

-396 SDFLTTYGTRPM
+396 SDFLTTYGTRPL
-408 RLYLSSEAWPA
+408 RLYLSEEAWPL
-419 VVLFLGFVAWWAS
+419 VMLFFGFVAWWAS
-432 GKKLVLGSVVGMV
+432 GRWLVLGSVAGTF

-466 VLMAIV
+466 VVIAVV

-478 VAASRRDWLER
+478 VAASRREWFER

-531 PVVRLTNLGIR
+531 PVVRLTNLGLR
-542 SVGKEVVEAA
+542 SVEKDIVEAA

-563 WKIQLPLAMPT
+563 WKIQFPLAMPT
-574 VLAGINQTVL
+574 VLAGINQTVM

-621 ASIVIL
+621 VSIVIL
-627 AMILDRIT
+627 AMIMDRIT

-642 QPPSSDGE
+642 QPPSAGGD

>member
-1 MTSLDQRRLL
+1 MT
-11 DLPRPVVFL
+11 
-20 GAAVLVIGGLIVFL
+20 
-34 PEEIAAFPPQWDI
+34 
-47 GFGPAVNELQQWWIS
+47 
-62 NRRDLGLY
+62 
-70 LYFFDP
+70 
-76 LSDFIDWLIRA
+76 
-87 FENLLLGIPWYVQVT
+87 
-102 GVGILF
+102 
-108 GSRMGASRGLAA
+108 
-120 GAGML
+120 
-125 YFAALGLWQQS
+125 
-136 VQTFALM
+136 
-143 AVAVALAVAIG
+143 VAVALAVAIG
-154 IPIGITAARSE
+154 VPVGVLAARSD
-165 WANRTLR
+165 WVHRGLR
-172 PLLDSMQTLP
+172 PVLDSMQTLP

-203 ATVIYALPPITRLTN
+203 ATVIYALPPVIRLTN

-227 SLEAGTMFGTT
+227 SLEAGLMFGSTS
-238 RGQLLRK
+238 GQLLRK

-258 INQTIMMALSI
+258 VNQTIMMALSI

-278 GGLGAE
+278 GGLGQE

-293 VGRALEAGMAIV
+293 VGRAVEAGMAIV
-305 LMAVMLD
+305 VMAVMLD
-312 RFSHSLVVQDRLGA
+312 RFSPFPGWTGTGGVDILDRGVAAQWLVDGRGRLG
-326 AGFFGPWSRRGLW
+326 GGGVGRRDRRMDGLPER
-339 KMSSVLGAAA
+339 SPVQLCSPHRCSGGLGAGQP
-349 LVGWVAGWTDPPA
+349 LPVGH
-362 GLQFSYAAPIDW
+362 
-374 TVDWARDNLYQL
+374 
-386 GNLPLGTGPF
+386 LPLGTGPF

-408 RLYLSSEAWPA
+408 RLYLSQEAWP
-419 VVLFLGFVAWWAS
+419 VIVLFFGFVAWWAS
-432 GKKLVLGSVVGMV
+432 GKRLVLGSVAGTV

-478 VAASRRDWLER
+478 VAASRRDWLEQ
-489 GMRPVLDTL
+489 GMRPILDTL

-524 SVLYALP
+524 SVLYAIP
-531 PVVRLTNLGIR
+531 PVIRLTNLGIR
-542 SVGKEVVEAA
+542 SVDSEIVEASE
-552 DSFGVTRRQKL
+552 SFGVTRRQKL
-563 WKIQLPLAMPT
+563 WKIQMPLAMPT
-574 VLAGINQTVL
+574 VLAGINQTVM

-642 QPPSSDGE
+642 QPPSSEDH